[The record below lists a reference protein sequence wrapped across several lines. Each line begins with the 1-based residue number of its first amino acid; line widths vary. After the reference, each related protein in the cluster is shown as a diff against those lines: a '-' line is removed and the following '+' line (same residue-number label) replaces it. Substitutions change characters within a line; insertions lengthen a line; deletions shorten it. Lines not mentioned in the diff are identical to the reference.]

1 MPEKLQGN
9 NEEMGPFLGPPQIP
23 TRMCW
28 VNLGGLLGGIWQ
40 TEAVSPV
47 LPQALGTT
55 ALGVPKDIPSGA
67 WRGGREPQV
76 RYLQR

>member
-1 MPEKLQGN
+1 MAVE
-9 NEEMGPFLGPPQIP
+9 
-23 TRMCW
+23 
-28 VNLGGLLGGIWQ
+28 GIWQ

-47 LPQALGTT
+47 LPQALGKT

-76 RYLQR
+76 R